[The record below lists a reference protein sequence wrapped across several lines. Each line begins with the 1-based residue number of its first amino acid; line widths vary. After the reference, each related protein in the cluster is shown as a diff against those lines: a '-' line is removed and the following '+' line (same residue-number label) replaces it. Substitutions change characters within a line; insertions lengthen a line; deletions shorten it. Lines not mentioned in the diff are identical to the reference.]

1 MALCVDIPGWRS
13 IKLSH
18 LVLDLNGTLAVD
30 GRPLE
35 GVAEALSQLRNDLT
49 CHLVTADT
57 FATARGLFPDLVHLA
72 MIRPGNEGRQK
83 LDLVKSLDPG
93 EVAALGN
100 GANDVLMLKAAAVG
114 ICVLGTEGASPEALA
129 AADVVTPHPV
139 AALEL
144 LLRPDRLR
152 ATLRR

>member
-1 MALCVDIPGWRS
+1 MALDLNIPGCRS
-13 IKLSH
+13 LRLKH
-18 LVLDLNGTLAVD
+18 LVLDLNGTLALD

-35 GVAEALSQLRNDLT
+35 GVAMALDELGKTLT
-49 CHLVTADT
+49 CHLVTADH
-57 FATARGLFPDLVHLA
+57 FGTASKLFPGLVRLA
-72 MIRPGNEGRQK
+72 VIKPGDEARQK
-83 LDLVKSLDPG
+83 LEIVESLG
-93 EVAALGN
+93 TEEVAAVGN

-114 ICVLGTEGASPEALA
+114 VCVLGAEGASPAALA
-129 AADVVTPHPV
+129 AADVVVPGPL

>member
-1 MALCVDIPGWRS
+1 MALLLEIPGWRR
-13 IKLSH
+13 LELHH

-30 GRPLE
+30 GRPQK
-35 GVAEALSQLRNDLT
+35 GVVKALAKLKGIVA

-57 FATARGLFPDLVHLA
+57 FGTAGGLFGDLVRLA
-72 MIRPGNEGRQK
+72 IIGPGREAEQK
-83 LDLVKSLDPG
+83 LALVQALG
-93 EVAALGN
+93 AENVAAVGN
-100 GANDVLMLKAAAVG
+100 GANDVLMLKAAALG
-114 ICVLGTEGASPEALA
+114 ICVLGLEGANPAALA
-129 AADVVTPHPV
+129 AADVVAPGPV